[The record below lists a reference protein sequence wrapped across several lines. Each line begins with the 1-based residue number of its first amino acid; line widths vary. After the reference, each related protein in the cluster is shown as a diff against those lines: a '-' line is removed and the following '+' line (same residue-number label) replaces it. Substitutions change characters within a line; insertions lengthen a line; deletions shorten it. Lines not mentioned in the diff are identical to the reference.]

1 MKKVTSSQFLL
12 LQLLALWF
20 TSLAFG
26 ANTTQPEEVQALKD
40 MGKILGKKE
49 WDTDIDPCSSQ
60 HPWFTPK
67 VDTVEN
73 NVTCNCSIPGDN
85 FCHVVSILL
94 KSQNLPGKLP
104 PELIRLP
111 YLEEIDLTR
120 NYLNG
125 TIPTEWGSSNLRKI
139 SLLGNRLTGP
149 IPKEIGNITTLE
161 SLVLEFNQFSENL
174 PPELGNLSSIQRLH
188 LTSNNFTG
196 ELPETLA
203 KLTTLTELRLSD
215 NNFSGKIPDFIHRW
229 TNLVLLSIQG
239 SGLSGPIPSGIS
251 FLQNLTDLRISDLN
265 GSDST
270 FPPINNMTKLQTL
283 DLSFNKLSGQILET
297 YKNLSSLTYIFI
309 KLYVQELVCKLSN
322 EPKRKLVWKDFN
334 IAYEAGGVGKE
345 IKIPFPAY
353 VNNNSLEIRFYWAG
367 KGTDG
372 IPYKSIYGPL
382 ISAISVTRDSTGGSM
397 SAGVVV
403 GIVVAAIVLVIL
415 IVLCWRIYI
424 RKRNS
429 LAKELKDLNLQTSL
443 FTMHQ
448 IKVATNNFDI
458 SNKIGEGGFGPVY
471 KGILSNGTIIAVKM
485 LSSRSKQGN
494 REFINEIG
502 LISALQH
509 PCLVKLYGCCVEG
522 DQLLLV
528 YEYMEN
534 NSLAQALFG
543 SGESRLKLDWPTR
556 HKICLGIA
564 RGLAFLHEESRL
576 KIVHRDIKATNVLLD
591 KDLNPKI
598 SDFGLAKLDEEDN
611 THISTRIAGTYGYMA
626 PEYAM
631 HDKADVYSFGVV
643 ALEIVSG
650 KSNTIHR
657 PKQEALHLLDWA
669 HLLKEKGNL
678 MELVDRRLGSNFNE
692 NEVMMMIKVA
702 LLCTNATSNLRPT
715 MSSVLSILEGRTMI
729 PEFISDPS
737 EIMDEMKLEAMRQ
750 YYFQIEENERNE
762 TQTESHMQVMKDI
775 GRTLGKKNWDFSVDP
790 CSGQSNWTSF
800 VQVKGFENAVTC
812 ICLANASICH
822 VVSIVLK
829 SQNLSGTLP
838 TELVRLPY
846 LQEIDLSRNY
856 LNGTIP
862 SQWGSMNLVNISILG
877 NRLTGSIPKELGNIT
892 TLKSLVL
899 EFNQLSGVLP
909 PELGNL
915 PRLERLL
922 LTSNYFTGNLPATFS
937 RLTRLKQLR
946 LGDNQFSGT
955 LPNFMQSWTSL
966 ERLVMQGS
974 GFSGPIPS
982 GISFLNNLTDLRISD
997 LKGPDSL
1004 FPQLKNLT
1012 SLQTLVLR
1020 SCNLVGM
1027 APEYLGNVTTLR
1039 SLDLSF
1045 NKLTG
1050 SIPRTLGGLNDIN
1063 LLYLTGNLFT
1073 GPLPNWIDRPDY
1085 TDLSYNN
1092 LTIEN
1097 PEQLTCQQ
1105 GSVNLFASSLKGK
1118 NLGMIPC
1125 LGNSNCPKTWYSLHI
1140 NCGGKLISNGN
1151 MKYDDDSLEAGPAR
1165 FRRTGSNWVF
1175 SNTGHFFDSSRLDYY
1190 TWSNTTKLA
1199 MDNGEL
1205 YMDARVSALSL
1216 TYYAFCMGNGSYT
1229 VSLHFAEIM
1238 FTDDQTYSS
1247 LGRRVFDIYIQR
1259 KLVVKDFNIAKEAG
1273 GVGKAIIK
1281 KFNVTVNISTL
1292 EIRLQ
1297 WAGKG
1302 TTGIPF
1308 GSVHGPL
1315 ISAISVDPDFTPR
1328 EENRDGTPVQFIVA
1342 IVVTGALVI
1351 IIIFGIAWWKGCLGR
1366 KGSLERELRGVDLQ
1380 TGLFSLRQMKA
1391 ATNNFDIAFKIGEGG
1406 FGPVYKGVL
1415 SDGKVIAVKQ
1425 LSSKSKQGNRE
1436 FINEVGMISALQHPC
1451 LVKLYGCCMEG
1462 DQLMLI
1468 YEYMENNSLA
1478 RALFAQEK
1486 CQLKLDWSTRQR
1498 ICVGI
1503 AKGLAYLHGESRLKI
1518 VHRDIKATN
1527 VLLDKNLNPKI
1538 SDFGLA
1544 KLDEE
1549 GYTHITTRIA
1559 GTYGYMAPEYAMHD
1573 VYSFGIVALEIIS
1586 GKSNS
1591 MNWTKEGCFSLVDW
1605 VHLLKEQ
1612 GNIIDL
1618 VDERLGKDFKK
1629 GEVMV
1634 MINVALLCTQVSP
1647 TNRPTM
1653 ASVVCMLEGK
1663 TEVQE
1668 VVSVASHLL
1677 DGEKLEMIQQYYNMR
1692 EKNKTNETQE
1702 ESISMGET
1710 SAFMSDT
1717 DLYSIN
1723 MDSSYQEKSD

>member
-1 MKKVTSSQFLL
+1 MNMTSSPHLH
-12 LQLLALWF
+12 LWF
-20 TSLAFG
+20 LAFCLISSLARG
-26 ANTTQPEEVQALKD
+26 AT
-40 MGKILGKKE
+40 
-49 WDTDIDPCSSQ
+49 
-60 HPWFTPK
+60 
-67 VDTVEN
+67 
-73 NVTCNCSIPGDN
+73 
-85 FCHVVSILL
+85 
-94 KSQNLPGKLP
+94 
-104 PELIRLP
+104 
-111 YLEEIDLTR
+111 
-120 NYLNG
+120 
-125 TIPTEWGSSNLRKI
+125 
-139 SLLGNRLTGP
+139 
-149 IPKEIGNITTLE
+149 
-161 SLVLEFNQFSENL
+161 
-174 PPELGNLSSIQRLH
+174 
-188 LTSNNFTG
+188 
-196 ELPETLA
+196 LPE
-203 KLTTLTELRLSD
+203 
-215 NNFSGKIPDFIHRW
+215 
-229 TNLVLLSIQG
+229 
-239 SGLSGPIPSGIS
+239 
-251 FLQNLTDLRISDLN
+251 
-265 GSDST
+265 
-270 FPPINNMTKLQTL
+270 
-283 DLSFNKLSGQILET
+283 
-297 YKNLSSLTYIFI
+297 
-309 KLYVQELVCKLSN
+309 
-322 EPKRKLVWKDFN
+322 
-334 IAYEAGGVGKE
+334 
-345 IKIPFPAY
+345 
-353 VNNNSLEIRFYWAG
+353 
-367 KGTDG
+367 
-372 IPYKSIYGPL
+372 
-382 ISAISVTRDSTGGSM
+382 
-397 SAGVVV
+397 
-403 GIVVAAIVLVIL
+403 
-415 IVLCWRIYI
+415 
-424 RKRNS
+424 
-429 LAKELKDLNLQTSL
+429 
-443 FTMHQ
+443 
-448 IKVATNNFDI
+448 
-458 SNKIGEGGFGPVY
+458 
-471 KGILSNGTIIAVKM
+471 
-485 LSSRSKQGN
+485 
-494 REFINEIG
+494 
-502 LISALQH
+502 
-509 PCLVKLYGCCVEG
+509 
-522 DQLLLV
+522 
-528 YEYMEN
+528 
-534 NSLAQALFG
+534 
-543 SGESRLKLDWPTR
+543 
-556 HKICLGIA
+556 
-564 RGLAFLHEESRL
+564 
-576 KIVHRDIKATNVLLD
+576 
-591 KDLNPKI
+591 
-598 SDFGLAKLDEEDN
+598 DE
-611 THISTRIAGTYGYMA
+611 
-626 PEYAM
+626 
-631 HDKADVYSFGVV
+631 V
-643 ALEIVSG
+643 
-650 KSNTIHR
+650 
-657 PKQEALHLLDWA
+657 
-669 HLLKEKGNL
+669 
-678 MELVDRRLGSNFNE
+678 
-692 NEVMMMIKVA
+692 
-702 LLCTNATSNLRPT
+702 
-715 MSSVLSILEGRTMI
+715 
-729 PEFISDPS
+729 
-737 EIMDEMKLEAMRQ
+737 
-750 YYFQIEENERNE
+750 
-762 TQTESHMQVMKDI
+762 QVMKDI

-1125 LGNSNCPKTWYSLHI
+1125 LGNSNCPKT
-1140 NCGGKLISNGN
+1140 
-1151 MKYDDDSLEAGPAR
+1151 GPAR

-1559 GTYGYMAPEYAMHD
+1559 GTYGYMAPEYAMHGYLTDKAD